1 LQKFIILK
9 NIFITNKIIINIKY
23 SLSFLI
29 SFLFEFFIKI
39 LLIHKNIKNKNLDI
53 ILNIN
58 QYMLK
63 DYILAKKK
71 YNLKKKIKNIFFIYN
86 AEIKFKKIK
95 LSEINISKELIYKII
110 H

>member
-1 LQKFIILK
+1 
-9 NIFITNKIIINIKY
+9 
-23 SLSFLI
+23 
-29 SFLFEFFIKI
+29 
-39 LLIHKNIKNKNLDI
+39 
-53 ILNIN
+53 LNIN
-58 QYMLK
+58 KYMLK

-71 YNLKKKIKNIFFIYN
+71 YNLKKTIKNIFYIYN